1 MLCVPIFCIFLY
13 YSYLAV
19 VAALASEAD
28 FVFIPEDPAET
39 NWPDNLCDKILQV
52 VEYAFF
58 LKFNCWWWSFFF
70 V

>member
-1 MLCVPIFCIFLY
+1 MFCVPIFLHFLY

-39 NWPDNLCDKILQV
+39 NWPENLCDKILQV
-52 VEYAFF
+52 VEDAIYI
-58 LKFNCWWWSFFF
+58 
-70 V
+70 

>member
-1 MLCVPIFCIFLY
+1 MCPFFAFFLY

-52 VEYAFF
+52 VEDAFF
-58 LKFNCWWWSFFF
+58 FKHNCWWWSLFF
-70 V
+70 

>member
-1 MLCVPIFCIFLY
+1 MLCVAHFLHFFVY

-52 VEYAFF
+52 VEDDD
-58 LKFNCWWWSFFF
+58 FNLICWW
-70 V
+70 

>member
-52 VEYAFF
+52 VEIAFF
-58 LKFNCWWWSFFF
+58 KLYLLVVALFF
-70 V
+70 